1 MDLKNLFEVIQTAGQ
16 KPFLYFVNSQSS
28 GNVILG
34 GSNYNDMSSAGF
46 VFNQFSS
53 LESAFEKKNEIK
65 AKLSKNRYESSALDF
80 VTSSEFNDYDTF
92 MNYLNRPKSN
102 FEKIKE
108 VSSSFIENVKTLIN
122 LGGLYKSD
130 RIIVTEDERGVFDFG
145 LASLGLYRPIEFY
158 SEKLANEIK
167 KGTIKNP
174 FESLKLPSG
183 VVNAD
188 DVKKEVIGSLK
199 MFFYTLNGKKY
210 ECERRQRNATKVFNT
225 FPEECFLKPNTDGL
239 MVTYYLDNKD
249 KVFNGRG
256 DAKLKY
262 ASSNKKSYLIY
273 NKKDDS
279 VKNVDIFMPV
289 NFLTNTVKDGARAV
303 ALLPAFLI
311 SATLEEFGIQSR
323 ISALR
328 IGSDD
333 QTNITISIP
342 VKDYTESAQECF
354 NRTFALLAQSSS
366 AESFFA
372 FHKVIAEN
380 EGVQAKATR
389 DTKASFDVV
398 RYYEQPYMNEMMQR
412 YKNWCEANVG
422 KDFVNTKVINPNFQF
437 ALSTVDRSTLESDLD
452 YDDILGELHKIFF
465 LFYYYMDF
473 LAIEMLDMREFV
485 KSVYTRITDDVTFRK
500 IYSLPSDKTE
510 IKNMMRTYIVNMLV
524 QKYKLVAS
532 GAYADTIEQKAKK
545 ENTFKEKLTS
555 LNEELNNL

>member
-16 KPFLYFVNSQSS
+16 KPFSYFVNSQSS
-28 GNVILG
+28 GNVILSS
-34 GSNYNDMSSAGF
+34 SNYDEMSSKGF
-46 VFNQFSS
+46 VFNQFAS

-65 AKLSKNRYESSALDF
+65 AKQSKTRYESSALDY
-80 VTSSEFNDYDTF
+80 VDGSEFDNYDTF
-92 MNYLNRPKSN
+92 MNYLNRPKPA

-108 VSSSFIENVKTLIN
+108 VSASFVENVKTLIN

-158 SEKLANEIK
+158 SEKLDKEIK

-174 FESLKLPSG
+174 FEGLKLPSG
-183 VVNAD
+183 VVNSD

-199 MFFYTLNGKKY
+199 IFFYTLDGKKY

-239 MVTYYLDNKD
+239 MVTYYLDNKE

-256 DAKLKY
+256 DSKLKY

-289 NFLTNTVKDGARAV
+289 NFLTSTVKDGARAIV
-303 ALLPAFLI
+303 LLPAFLI

-328 IGSDD
+328 IGSDEN
-333 QTNITISIP
+333 TNITVSIP

-354 NRTFALLAQSSS
+354 DRTFALLAQSSS
-366 AESFFA
+366 ADSFFA
-372 FHKVIAEN
+372 FHKIIAEN

-389 DTKASFDVV
+389 NTKASFSDVS
-398 RYYEQPYMNEMMQR
+398 YYEQPYMNEIMQR
-412 YKNWCEANVG
+412 YKNWSEENTG
-422 KDFVNTKVINPNFQF
+422 KDFINTKVINPNFQF
-437 ALSTVDRSTLESDLD
+437 ALSSVGSSSLEADLD
-452 YDDILGELHKIFF
+452 YQDILEELHKIFF

-485 KSVYTRITDDVTFRK
+485 KSVYSRITDDVTFRK

-510 IKNMMRTYIVNMLV
+510 IKNLIRTYIVNMLV
-524 QKYKLVAS
+524 QKYKLVDR
-532 GAYADTIEQKAKK
+532 GAYADTAEQKSKK
-545 ENTFKEKLTS
+545 ETTFKEKLTS